1 MSSSVQVTDNTP
13 LIFKALAWDLYYQTQ
28 FPDNPDER
36 PEFNSTS
43 YDESSAEFKAL
54 LFAAVHAH
62 RNQLRERN
70 ASNRSFNDEFIR
82 VHSNGVV
89 T

>member
-1 MSSSVQVTDNTP
+1 MSSTVQVTDNIP

-28 FPDNPDER
+28 FPDSPDER

-43 YDESSAEFKAL
+43 YDKSSAEFKAL
-54 LFAAVHAH
+54 LVEAVQVH
-62 RNQLRERN
+62 RKQLRERL
-70 ASNRSFNDEFIR
+70 ASNRTFNEN
-82 VHSNGVV
+82 VEGLM

>member
-28 FPDNPDER
+28 FPDSPDER
-36 PEFNSTS
+36 PEFNSMS
-43 YDESSAEFKAL
+43 YDKSSAEFKAL
-54 LFAAVHAH
+54 LVEAVQAH
-62 RNQLRERN
+62 RKQLRERL
-70 ASNRSFNDEFIR
+70 ASNRTFNEN
-82 VHSNGVV
+82 VEGLM